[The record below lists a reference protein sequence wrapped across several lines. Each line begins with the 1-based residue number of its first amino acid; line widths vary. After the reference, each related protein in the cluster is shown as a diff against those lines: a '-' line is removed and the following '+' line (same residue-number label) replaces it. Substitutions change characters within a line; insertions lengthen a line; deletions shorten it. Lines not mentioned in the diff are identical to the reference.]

1 MPQVDP
7 FLDSPSGTCRVV
19 FINVPKESVE
29 VMLESGV
36 IIQVPVNPQEQGS
49 DKVGGC
55 GSCSVKAGGGGC
67 GSCGVKAGGGGC
79 GSCGAKKKGGGGCGK
94 RNGGCASVGCGA
106 FCGKQKT
113 SPQTYNSGV

>member
-19 FINVPKESVE
+19 SINVPKESVE

-55 GSCSVKAGGGGC
+55 GSCSVKAGGGG
-67 GSCGVKAGGGGC
+67 GC
-79 GSCGAKKKGGGGCGK
+79 GSCGANKKGGGSCGCGK
-94 RNGGCASVGCGA
+94 GNGGCASVGRWACGV
-106 FCGKQKT
+106 KPKT
-113 SPQTYNSGV
+113 TPQTYD